1 MAWYCT
7 PGSSTQKRLNP
18 KEQAGLLLSLIF
30 GATESQRSKRLV
42 LLHWMRSDAT
52 NVECGRSV
60 LDFLLVNFHAPER
73 NGRSTPLQVHVS
85 PGLGSRTLRQA

>member
-52 NVECGRSV
+52 NVECLCLLYSSHQQGQRNADNITGPGGRSV
-60 LDFLLVNFHAPER
+60 LDFLP
-73 NGRSTPLQVHVS
+73 
-85 PGLGSRTLRQA
+85 